1 MDLLLNPNFAYLL
14 LVTGAITL
22 MMAILT
28 PGTHLLEG
36 GAVLLLGGAG
46 YEIYRLGFNLWALI
60 VLLASL
66 VPFVY
71 AIRSSRRQVLL
82 GVSLLGFI
90 IGSVYLYPSKGLIP
104 AVNPLLA
111 IVVSVLSAGFIWF
124 VTGRVLL
131 AHRAPALQ
139 DLGALIGRTGQ
150 AKTQVQQEG
159 VVQVAGELWSARSD
173 KAIPAD
179 SWVRVVGREG
189 FTLVVQR
196 DDQSKK

>member
-1 MDLLLNPNFAYLL
+1 MDLLLNPNFAYFL
-14 LVTGAITL
+14 LVVGTITL

-36 GAVLLLGGAG
+36 GALLLLAGAG

-60 VLLASL
+60 VLVVSLA
-66 VPFVY
+66 PFVY
-71 AIRSSRRQVLL
+71 AIRASKRQVFL

-90 IGSVYLYPSKGLIP
+90 IGSVYLYPSRGLVP
-104 AVNPLLA
+104 AVNPFLA
-111 IVVSVLSAGFIWF
+111 IVVSVLAAGFVWF

-139 DLGALIGRTGQ
+139 DLGTLIGRTGQ
-150 AKTQVQQEG
+150 AKTPVQQEG
-159 VVQVAGELWSARSD
+159 VVQVAGELWSARSE
-173 KAIPAD
+173 KALPAG
-179 SWVRVVGREG
+179 SWVRVISREG
-189 FTLVVQR
+189 FTLVVVR

>member
-159 VVQVAGELWSARSD
+159 VVQVAGQDPGA
-173 KAIPAD
+173 A
-179 SWVRVVGREG
+179 GRG
-189 FTLVVQR
+189 CPGR
-196 DDQSKK
+196 R

>member
-36 GAVLLLGGAG
+36 GALLLLGGAG
-46 YEIYRLGFNLWALI
+46 YEIYSLGFNLWALI

-71 AIRSSRRQVLL
+71 AIRSSKRQVFL
-82 GVSLLGFI
+82 GISLLGFI
-90 IGSVYLYPSKGLIP
+90 IGSVYLYPSRGLIP

-111 IVVSVLSAGFIWF
+111 IVVSLLSAGFLWF
-124 VTGRVLL
+124 VTARVLL